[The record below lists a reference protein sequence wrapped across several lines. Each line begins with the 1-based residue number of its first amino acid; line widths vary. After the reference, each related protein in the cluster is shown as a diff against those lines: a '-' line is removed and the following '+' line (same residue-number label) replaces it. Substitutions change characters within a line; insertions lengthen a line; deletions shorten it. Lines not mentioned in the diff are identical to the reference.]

1 MCIRDSNFPDKFK
14 KVGKHNFLVENYESN
29 QIDLR
34 IIGDQIYEKLK
45 SGIAVVFNEGLDK
58 PSAVIIV
65 SKDLNKT
72 GILAGKLANDI
83 GRFMGGGGG
92 GKPHLATAGGK
103 KGFNMIKI
111 LDQTEK
117 LVRSI
122 LKG

>member
-1 MCIRDSNFPDKFK
+1 M
-14 KVGKHNFLVENYESN
+14 
-29 QIDLR
+29 
-34 IIGDQIYEKLK
+34 
-45 SGIAVVFNEGLDK
+45 
-58 PSAVIIV
+58 IIV

-103 KGFNMIKI
+103 KGSNMIMI

-122 LKG
+122 LKGWINAI